1 MNKSIIKLVFILVS
15 IMGTLGAIAQ
25 QDAMFTQYFFNP
37 LSVNSGYAGSRD
49 ALSATLLAREQW
61 VGIDGRPRTQTFTV
75 QSPLPND
82 RLAVGLSVIKDQVGP
97 VDNTALYGDIAYR
110 FQVTE
115 KARLSLGIKA
125 GLNFFSA
132 NLQSLDGLDP
142 ADVSFSQNIA
152 NRALPN
158 FGFGAYYW
166 ADNYFIGLSAPK
178 LVENDLGTASGDYSQ
193 PKEKRH
199 LFLTGGYVFTL
210 TASVKFKPTT
220 LIRYVAGA
228 PVSADIT
235 ANFLFNDRLWVG
247 GMYRF
252 GDAMGALVS
261 FQINNQLRAGYSYDY
276 TLSDLN
282 NYNNGSHELM
292 ISYDFIFQKDKT
304 LSPRYF

>member
-1 MNKSIIKLVFILVS
+1 
-15 IMGTLGAIAQ
+15 
-25 QDAMFTQYFFNP
+25 
-37 LSVNSGYAGSRD
+37 
-49 ALSATLLAREQW
+49 
-61 VGIDGRPRTQTFTV
+61 
-75 QSPLPND
+75 
-82 RLAVGLSVIKDQVGP
+82 
-97 VDNTALYGDIAYR
+97 
-110 FQVTE
+110 
-115 KARLSLGIKA
+115 
-125 GLNFFSA
+125 
-132 NLQSLDGLDP
+132 
-142 ADVSFSQNIA
+142 
-152 NRALPN
+152 
-158 FGFGAYYW
+158 
-166 ADNYFIGLSAPK
+166 
-178 LVENDLGTASGDYSQ
+178 
-193 PKEKRH
+193 
-199 LFLTGGYVFTL
+199 
-210 TASVKFKPTT
+210 T